1 MRRSYS
7 QGYITGCIDREKKKP
22 EQNFEL
28 SGKMVKKVADQRSA
42 QWNGVVL
49 GGPSSKK
56 TVKKSPMRWGENLS
70 SKRTVNPELNLEK
83 SAVQSRRRTS
93 ASSCSNLTEM
103 ISKGYS
109 EEKIGKLN
117 KKVVLNGMQVTKNAV
132 SFENHLN
139 SKGLAA
145 AYNGLHTGQV
155 PAQEKRHIVITEFSK
170 SRKTSQIYTLPGG
183 PKEPQ
188 AQVPGREGFESKI
201 IETSNP
207 CMRKRRNTDLTL
219 DKEKLITSFASHYDK
234 FPLGFDL
241 TPSKQGKMRDS
252 KAFERMYKGA
262 SPEREL
268 VSPRK
273 KRPENVTDAF
283 RSSIILF

>member
-7 QGYITGCIDREKKKP
+7 QDYISGCIDKGKKKP
-22 EQNFEL
+22 EQNFVL
-28 SGKMVKKVADQRSA
+28 TGKMVKKVADQRSA

-49 GGPSSKK
+49 SGTSGKK
-56 TVKKSPMRWGENLS
+56 TVKKSPMRWDECQS
-70 SKRTVNPELNLEK
+70 SKRTVNPELNYEK
-83 SAVQSRRRTS
+83 SAIQVRRS
-93 ASSCSNLTEM
+93 SVSSCSNLLEM

-117 KKVVLNGMQVTKNAV
+117 KKVVLNGKQITKNAV

-139 SKGLAA
+139 TKGLAA
-145 AYNGLHTGQV
+145 AYSGLHTGQV
-155 PAQEKRHIVITEFSK
+155 PTQEKRHIVITEFSK
-170 SRKTSQIYTLPGG
+170 AKKTSQIYTLPGG
-183 PKEPQ
+183 PKEVQ

-219 DKEKLITSFASHYDK
+219 EKEKLITSFASYYDK
-234 FPLGFDL
+234 YPLGFDL
-241 TPSKQGKMRDS
+241 TPTRQGKLRDS

-262 SPEREL
+262 SPERE
-268 VSPRK
+268 VNSPKK
-273 KRPENVTDAF
+273 KRPEKVMDAF
-283 RSSIILF
+283 RSSITLC